1 MPSKSRSDSRSGPAG
16 ARARSRAADDSMR
29 GTLRPAGGAPR
40 AWSALLASAMFA
52 CYVALAPHVSGDKD
66 ASEFTLVLAT
76 GGVLHPTGYP
86 IFTLLGHAF
95 VVLAHALGAGF
106 PFAANL
112 WVACG
117 AGVALFLLHRLA
129 LRVLPASDALSG
141 AERFL
146 LAALPVV
153 VLGFNPVWMVECTMV
168 EVHSWQMVWAC
179 GAALVLVDLLDALEQ
194 GGPRVPRLA
203 WRMAGWGC
211 LCGLGGAHHTTSVF
225 LAGGMTLA
233 LAVALARARRLHAWV
248 PLAWLAA
255 GVVPLLSYAYV
266 GYRAFH
272 PGDAFLWPPLE
283 PNAGSVIAHVTA
295 SAYHMYLGRWAPGH
309 TQLAWLRMYLLPFLL
324 PGLALL
330 AFQWFGARGA
340 RRLALGGLLLG
351 ALAQIVFTF
360 RYGVPDPDAYFLP
373 PLVVALLAV
382 VPAGA
387 GLLARLRAN
396 RPGLALATSAVV
408 VLLGF
413 WSVMH
418 FRMLEV
424 RRDALTRA
432 DTYFHSMWSQIPDGY
447 ALVLWPRDEFV
458 MLKEYQRF
466 YGEKPNL
473 DVQCTSMLF
482 YARPRALFQEKYGF
496 DPLALV
502 DRAHLAAPVRPEFL
516 IGQQDSP
523 EQAHQYA
530 LVHQCLAERSKIPVV
545 AFDPP
550 RPTSVL
556 PGLAAPESLLRA
568 PL

>member
-1 MPSKSRSDSRSGPAG
+1 MSSKSRSGSRRGHTGARPRAG
-16 ARARSRAADDSMR
+16 AADALAHIESAGAA
-29 GTLRPAGGAPR
+29 GVPWI
-40 AWSALLASAMFA
+40 WSALLAAVMFA
-52 CYVALAPHVSGDKD
+52 GYVVLAPHVSGDKD

-86 IFTLLGHAF
+86 LFTLLGHAF
-95 VVLAHALGAGF
+95 VVSAHALGASF

-112 WVACG
+112 FVALGG
-117 AGVALFLLHRLA
+117 AVALFLLHRLG
-129 LRVLPASDALSG
+129 LRLLPAASALSNS
-141 AERFL
+141 ERFL

-168 EVHSWQMVWAC
+168 EVHTWQMAWAC
-179 GAALVLVDLLDALEQ
+179 GTALVFVGLLDALEQ
-194 GGPRVPRLA
+194 GGASLSRFA
-203 WRMAGWGC
+203 WRMAGWGL

-225 LAGGMTLA
+225 LAGSMTVA
-233 LAVALARARRLHAWV
+233 LGIALARAQRLHAWV
-248 PLAWLAA
+248 PLVWLAA
-255 GVVPLLSYAYV
+255 GVVPLLSYAWV

-283 PNAGSVIAHVTA
+283 PNLRSVLAHVTA
-295 SAYHMYLGRWAPGH
+295 NAYHVYLGRWAPGQ
-309 TQLAWLRMYLLPFLL
+309 TQLAWLKMYVLPFLL

-330 AFQWFGARGA
+330 AWQWLAARGA
-340 RRLALGGLLLG
+340 RRLVLG
-351 ALAQIVFTF
+351 ALLVAAVAQAGFTF

-373 PLVVALLAV
+373 PLVAVLLAL

-387 GLLARLRAN
+387 SLLARLRA
-396 RPGLALATSAVV
+396 RRSAVAMATSAIV

-413 WSVMH
+413 WGVMH
-418 FRMLEV
+418 FRMLEI
-424 RRDALTRA
+424 RRDALTQA
-432 DTYFHSMWSQIPDGY
+432 DTYFHAMWSQIPNGR
-447 ALVLWPRDEFV
+447 ALVVWPRDEFV

-466 YGEKPNL
+466 NGEKPLL
-473 DVQCTSMLF
+473 DVQCTGMLF
-482 YARPRALFQEKYGF
+482 YARPRALFQAKYGF

-502 DRAHLAAPVRPEFL
+502 DSEHLAAPLRPEFM
-516 IGQQDSP
+516 IGQQTGP
-523 EQAHQYA
+523 AQAHQYA

-550 RPTSVL
+550 RPTSIL